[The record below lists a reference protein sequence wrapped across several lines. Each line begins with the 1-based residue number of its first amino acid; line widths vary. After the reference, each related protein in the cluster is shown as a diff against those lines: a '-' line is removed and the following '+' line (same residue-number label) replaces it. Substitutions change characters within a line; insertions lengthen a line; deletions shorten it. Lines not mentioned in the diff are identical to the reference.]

1 MANAELDSLSVGSSD
16 DIQIPSTPPS
26 KAQIMPNAIETQIL
40 DNSAFKSPP
49 PQSSSMTPPP
59 SSQLNRFRSPMPR
72 FAGLETDASL
82 ASPPATVKNAASG
95 ILPTAD
101 VIAKADI
108 EELRTMVQNLMI
120 AVSEARMSAAHFKL
134 QHNLL
139 TMESQESAQR
149 AEVEHNMTRRE
160 VEVLQAADHRHRLAV
175 SQTPRGSQ
183 TPAQSQSQID
193 TLTKTCDELEQ
204 ERDGAE
210 KRLRKAKKIIELE
223 KDRSELLM
231 EENMLLKK
239 RIREN
244 REHFSRMKSVSPIYA
259 TPRDAFTT
267 PQRKAVPRF
276 ADSTP
281 RHEPFA
287 ALLAADQV
295 LSQESMSVPGTPTH
309 PSAVK
314 LRQGHTRGAHSLSS
328 LHSTPA
334 RGRHVTSDGYP
345 YSAPGSQLVNES
357 AERERHDRDS
367 TISVSD
373 DEDNISF
380 DDVPHSQ
387 ASSLAT
393 QMLRK
398 NPGSQESLRMSQT
411 AEQTSNLLQT
421 KLLGK
426 AKKAGVERSRAS
438 KRQVSS
444 GEAESPAKKAKL
456 SEGVGLGI
464 GSWNAKI

>member
-1 MANAELDSLSVGSSD
+1 MASAEFESLSVGSSD
-16 DIQIPSTPPS
+16 DVQIPSTPPS
-26 KAQIMPNAIETQIL
+26 KAQIMSDAINTQNL

-59 SSQLNRFRSPMPR
+59 SSQPNRFRSPVPR
-72 FAGLETDASL
+72 FAGLEADHAL
-82 ASPPATVKNAASG
+82 ASPPATIKYGAPGGLPAAE
-95 ILPTAD
+95 T
-101 VIAKADI
+101 IASASVED
-108 EELRTMVQNLMI
+108 LRAMVQNLMS

-160 VEVLQAADHRHRLAV
+160 VEVLQAADHRHRLAM
-175 SQTPRGSQ
+175 SQTPQ

-193 TLTKTCDELEQ
+193 ILTKTCEELEQ
-204 ERDGAE
+204 ERDEAE
-210 KRLRKAKKIIELE
+210 RRLRKAKKIIEME

-231 EENMLLKK
+231 EENTLLKK

-244 REHFSRMKSVSPIYA
+244 REHFTRMKSVSPIYA
-259 TPRDAFTT
+259 TPHDAFTT

-309 PSAVK
+309 PSTVK
-314 LRQGHTRGAHSLSS
+314 LRQGHSRGAHSLSS
-328 LHSTPA
+328 LHSTPV
-334 RGRHVTSDGYP
+334 RGRPVTSDGYP
-345 YSAPGSQLVNES
+345 YSVPGSQLVNQS

-373 DEDNISF
+373 DEDNLSCEDI
-380 DDVPHSQ
+380 PHSQ

-398 NPGSQESLRMSQT
+398 NPGSQESLRLSQN
-411 AEQTSNLLQT
+411 AEQTSSLLQT

-438 KRQVSS
+438 KRQASS
-444 GEAESPAKKAKL
+444 GKAESPAKRAKL

-464 GSWNAKI
+464 GTWNATA

>member
-1 MANAELDSLSVGSSD
+1 
-16 DIQIPSTPPS
+16 
-26 KAQIMPNAIETQIL
+26 
-40 DNSAFKSPP
+40 
-49 PQSSSMTPPP
+49 
-59 SSQLNRFRSPMPR
+59 
-72 FAGLETDASL
+72 
-82 ASPPATVKNAASG
+82 
-95 ILPTAD
+95 
-101 VIAKADI
+101 
-108 EELRTMVQNLMI
+108 MVHDLMI
-120 AVSEARMSAAHFKL
+120 AVSEARMSGAHFKL

-160 VEVLQAADHRHRLAV
+160 VEVLQTAEHKHRIAM
-175 SQTPRGSQ
+175 SQTPRSSQ
-183 TPAQSQSQID
+183 PPSQAQSQIEA
-193 TLTKTCDELEQ
+193 LTRTCQELEQ
-204 ERDGAE
+204 ERDEAE
-210 KRLRKAKKIIELE
+210 RRLRKAKKIIEVE
-223 KDRSELLM
+223 KDRSELIM

-244 REHFSRMKSVSPIYA
+244 REHFTRMKSQSPIYT
-259 TPRDAFTT
+259 TPRDAYTT
-267 PQRKAVPRF
+267 PQRKAVPKW

-295 LSQESMSVPGTPTH
+295 LSQESLSVPGTPTH
-309 PSAVK
+309 PSTAK
-314 LRQGHTRGAHSLSS
+314 LRQSHTRGAHSLSS
-328 LHSTPA
+328 LHSTPV
-334 RGRHVTSDGYP
+334 RGRPATSDGYP

-367 TISVSD
+367 TISISD
-373 DEDNISF
+373 DEDNLSM
-380 DDVPHSQ
+380 DDIPHSQ

-398 NPGSQESLRMSQT
+398 NPGSQESLRLSQS
-411 AEQTSNLLQT
+411 AEQSSNLLQT

-426 AKKAGVERSRAS
+426 AKKPGADRSRGS
-438 KRQVSS
+438 KRQASS

-464 GSWNAKI
+464 GTWAAKA

>member
-1 MANAELDSLSVGSSD
+1 MASAEPDSLSVGSSG
-16 DIQIPSTPPS
+16 DIQIPSTPPPQS
-26 KAQIMPNAIETQIL
+26 QAMPNAIDTQAL

-49 PQSSSMTPPP
+49 PPSSSMTPPP
-59 SSQLNRFRSPMPR
+59 SSQPNRFRSPMPR
-72 FAGLETDASL
+72 FAGLETDALL
-82 ASPPATVKNAASG
+82 ASPPATIKYGPSG
-95 ILPTAD
+95 TLPTTD
-101 VIAKADI
+101 IIASAGL
-108 EELRTMVQNLMI
+108 EELRTMVQNLMV

-149 AEVEHNMTRRE
+149 AEVEHDMTRRE
-160 VEVLQAADHRHRLAV
+160 VQVLQAADHRHRLAM
-175 SQTPRGSQ
+175 SQTSHSSQ
-183 TPAQSQSQID
+183 TPAPSQSQID
-193 TLTKTCDELEQ
+193 ILTKTCQELEH
-204 ERDGAE
+204 ERDEAE
-210 KRLRKAKKIIELE
+210 RRLRKAKKIIEIE

-244 REHFSRMKSVSPIYA
+244 REHFTRMKSQSPIYA

-295 LSQESMSVPGTPTH
+295 LSLESMSVPGTPTH

-314 LRQGHTRGAHSLSS
+314 LRQGHNRGAHSLSS
-328 LHSTPA
+328 LHSTPV
-334 RGRHVTSDGYP
+334 RGRPATSDGYP

-367 TISVSD
+367 TISISD
-373 DEDNISF
+373 HEDNLSF

-398 NPGSQESLRMSQT
+398 NPGSQESLRLSQS
-411 AEQTSNLLQT
+411 AEQSSNLLQT

-426 AKKAGVERSRAS
+426 AKKAGLDRSRAS
-438 KRQVSS
+438 KRQTSS
-444 GEAESPAKKAKL
+444 GEAESPTKKAKL

-464 GSWNAKI
+464 ATWGAKA